1 MAGIHDGKQWVE
13 TNLKCAEYSE
23 VWKGKQMVERWGE
36 DKVSAESVESV
47 SLWERLGE
55 RVEEEPGEAALNLWE
70 ILGAKVDFAKYRPKR
85 ICNFELTEGQTA
97 QGQVY
102 YMLKNPDAGTYL
114 QLGEQELFLW
124 NMMDGEHSVR
134 DMSIAFL
141 LKYGALPIELIINM
155 LATLQSKS
163 FLEKKP
169 VNLYQK
175 ATQTLAKRAMQSK
188 SPLYLIALKIVGFIL
203 KVFFWMLGGNIVTLR
218 NIDQSV
224 GILHRRG
231 GRLLFHRIIQYAY
244 ILLVILGVAAVLI
257 GPPSLQG
264 GAATETST
272 IILIYLGLI
281 VTVLVHEGAHAL
293 TCKHYGRE
301 VKEGGLSFYLGTL
314 AAFVDTT
321 DMWMEPHR
329 KHRMA
334 VSWAGPFSN
343 LILGAICSLGILMA
357 PWPRVDIVLTS
368 LATVNFLLFFMNLNP
383 LLEWDGY
390 YMLMDYLEIPCLRK
404 RSLDF
409 VRNHLWGKL
418 KARESF
424 NREEKIFTV
433 FGILAGLWT
442 AIVIV
447 MFVVFLPQRIMGW
460 VRSIAGWVSKFL

>member
-1 MAGIHDGKQWVE
+1 MSLG
-13 TNLKCAEYSE
+13 
-23 VWKGKQMVERWGE
+23 
-36 DKVSAESVESV
+36 
-47 SLWERLGE
+47 LWEKLGE
-55 RVEEEPGEAALNLWE
+55 RVEEAPGEATLNLWE
-70 ILGAKVDFAKYRPKR
+70 VLGAKVDFAKYRPRR
-85 ICNFELTEGQTA
+85 ISHYELTESKTA

-114 QLGEQELFLW
+114 RLGEQELFLW

-155 LATLQSKS
+155 LATLQSKA

-175 ATQTLAKRAMQSK
+175 TAQALLRRAMQSK
-188 SPLYLIALKIVGFIL
+188 GVLYVTTLKVVGFVV
-203 KVFFWMLGGNIVTLR
+203 KAFFWLLGGNIVTLR
-218 NIDQSV
+218 NIDRPVS
-224 GILHRRG
+224 IFYRRG
-231 GRLLFHRIIQYAY
+231 GRLLFHRAAQYAY
-244 ILLVILGVAAVLI
+244 ILLAILGIVALFARPSGSQGNIAI
-257 GPPSLQG
+257 G
-264 GAATETST
+264 AST
-272 IILIYLGLI
+272 VTFIYLGLI
-281 VTVLVHEGAHAL
+281 GTVLIHEGAHAL

-321 DMWMEPHR
+321 DMWMEPDR

-334 VSWAGPFSN
+334 VSWAGPYSN
-343 LILGAICSLGILMA
+343 LILGALCSLGILMA
-357 PWPRVDIVLTS
+357 PWPEVDMVLTS
-368 LATVNFLLFFMNLNP
+368 LAMVNFILFFTNLNP

-418 KARESF
+418 KAKASF
-424 NREEKIFTV
+424 NREERIFAV
-433 FGILAGLWT
+433 FGLLAGLWT
-442 AIVIV
+442 AVVVVGFI
-447 MFVVFLPQRIMGW
+447 VFLPQRIMGW
-460 VRSIAGWVSKFL
+460 ANSISGWVSKLLTEPR